1 MEGATPG
8 RPARDNHLCALW
20 TQSLKTLFYKYRDKK
35 SLDSLLFA
43 WLKLKI
49 SGVIFPNLE
58 MVTTTKLKAGL
69 SKTRCKKQR

>member
-8 RPARDNHLCALW
+8 RPASDSQAH
-20 TQSLKTLFYKYRDKK
+20 QSPVCTMNTSFKTLFYKYRDKK

-58 MVTTTKLKAGL
+58 M
-69 SKTRCKKQR
+69 